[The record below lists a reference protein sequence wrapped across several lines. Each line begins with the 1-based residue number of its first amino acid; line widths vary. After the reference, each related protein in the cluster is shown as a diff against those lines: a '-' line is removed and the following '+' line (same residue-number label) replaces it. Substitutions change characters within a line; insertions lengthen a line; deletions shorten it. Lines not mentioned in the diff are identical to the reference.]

1 MKAYELRPAGE
12 AAPSL
17 AVARRR
23 FPLSVRERRSV
34 LAVAD
39 FLIGAA
45 TCLLAFVVIRHPH
58 LKELS
63 FTDPLIIGGFWVVG
77 LLIADGYAFQIPSSR
92 DESAISVI
100 KALPVAALLT
110 VLVFFLHPYV
120 LTRPVIVVSLG
131 LGTAFII
138 LFRLTAARLLLH
150 ESLATRVVLVSD
162 SVPGPEIVSALR
174 AARFEYQVVDT
185 LVRSDV
191 AAAHDVAQQVRTI
204 LEKTG
209 AQEVV
214 VTSNELRLVPGL
226 VEECLTHGVRLVT
239 AGELVERYFGRVP
252 VETVDVHWYLDL
264 PDNDVWRRPYAALRR
279 VADLVLAAILG
290 IPFLVLLPLVAGLI
304 KLDSHGPVFIH
315 QRRVGEGGHD
325 FELVK
330 LRTMSADAEADGA
343 RYATAGDPRI
353 TRVGR
358 VLRAIRL
365 DEFPQLLNVVR
376 GEMSFIGPRPER
388 PEFVSE
394 LEAQIPHFRTR
405 LLIRPGLTGWA
416 QIKSGY
422 ASTIA
427 ETTRKLEYDLYYIKN
442 RSVRLDLQI
451 LFNTMGTLLGRRGR

>member
-1 MKAYELRPAGE
+1 
-12 AAPSL
+12 
-17 AVARRR
+17 
-23 FPLSVRERRSV
+23 
-34 LAVAD
+34 
-39 FLIGAA
+39 
-45 TCLLAFVVIRHPH
+45 
-58 LKELS
+58 
-63 FTDPLIIGGFWVVG
+63 
-77 LLIADGYAFQIPSSR
+77 
-92 DESAISVI
+92 
-100 KALPVAALLT
+100 
-110 VLVFFLHPYV
+110 
-120 LTRPVIVVSLG
+120 
-131 LGTAFII
+131 
-138 LFRLTAARLLLH
+138 
-150 ESLATRVVLVSD
+150 
-162 SVPGPEIVSALR
+162 VPGPEIVSALR

-191 AAAHDVAQQVRTI
+191 AAAHDVARQVRTI